1 MKTTKLDEKSFTN
14 YIIKDGSKTF
24 RFVEYKED
32 VYADTVIH
40 TNKKKPLNK
49 KGDTQFFILMD
60 NFGLPFAMWSN
71 IKDVHTLKRAKEW
84 AEKLLESC
92 LVDYNNS
99 DITKVAM
106 RAIMPKYKLHNLSQW
121 WSWVYEEYNKKG
133 I

>member
-1 MKTTKLDEKSFTN
+1 MKTTKVDEKSFTN

-71 IKDVHTLKRAKEW
+71 IKDVHTLKRAKEY
-84 AEKLLESC
+84 
-92 LVDYNNS
+92 VRN
-99 DITKVAM
+99 
-106 RAIMPKYKLHNLSQW
+106 R
-121 WSWVYEEYNKKG
+121 EYL
-133 I
+133 